1 MNHRSNR
8 PAGTKAALGIWLV
21 TLAALLA
28 GCQKEVEAPP
38 PKPVVRPIK
47 TMVLPDPSAL
57 LGRSFPGTVRATD
70 RVDLSF
76 EVPGTLTE
84 LPAKQG
90 QRVERGAL
98 LARLDPR
105 DYEAKVKA
113 AQAEYD
119 KALANFKRADELIKK
134 DFISRADYD
143 QTVARRDIT
152 AAELAKAQ
160 KALDDTSMRAPFE
173 GVVARR
179 FMENFQDVQAKQP
192 VLSLQDTR
200 RLEIVVDAPENVVVL
215 RGDRVRARL
224 VATFSA
230 LPGREFPV
238 TVKEFATEADP
249 VTQTY
254 EYVLALP
261 EIPDANVLPGMSAAV
276 SVEALEGEGGKAFV
290 FAVPEAAVVTGEEAP
305 YVWVIEQGT
314 NRAVRRTVVA
324 DEPDGS
330 GQIAVRG
337 GLEPGEVIATA
348 GAHHLEEGMQVKPV
362 TEIRF

>member
-1 MNHRSNR
+1 
-8 PAGTKAALGIWLV
+8 
-21 TLAALLA
+21 
-28 GCQKEVEAPP
+28 
-38 PKPVVRPIK
+38 
-47 TMVLPDPSAL
+47 
-57 LGRSFPGTVRATD
+57 
-70 RVDLSF
+70 
-76 EVPGTLTE
+76 
-84 LPAKQG
+84 
-90 QRVERGAL
+90 
-98 LARLDPR
+98 
-105 DYEAKVKA
+105 
-113 AQAEYD
+113 
-119 KALANFKRADELIKK
+119 
-134 DFISRADYD
+134 
-143 QTVARRDIT
+143 
-152 AAELAKAQ
+152 
-160 KALDDTSMRAPFE
+160 MRAPFE